1 MKEKVGGGSSM
12 KEERR
17 SEKEKGKREGARV
30 SWNGGGTA
38 EKRGGGVRNGEK
50 KLVRSGE
57 NGKEYL
63 CTEEREWHRYVQC
76 RHTKIGD
83 EWSAREMFIRP

>member
-1 MKEKVGGGSSM
+1 MYDM

-17 SEKEKGKREGARV
+17 SEKDKGKRERTRV
-30 SWNGGGTA
+30 SWNGGRTA
-38 EKRGGGVRNGEK
+38 KKREGGVRNREK

-63 CTEEREWHRYVQC
+63 CTEGRGWHTYVC
-76 RHTKIGD
+76 TMETRIGD
-83 EWSAREMFIRP
+83 